1 MYLPRQDSTNVSE
14 AATVI
19 SCALVYSR
27 VRGFLVEELL
37 LEQEEGWIESR
48 VCNAAGET
56 TKLSSVSLSQGRA
69 IHMDIETSQMPL
81 LLTPALGA

>member
-14 AATVI
+14 AAAVI

-27 VRGFLVEELL
+27 VGGFLVEELL
-37 LEQEEGWIESR
+37 LEHEGGWIENR
-48 VCNAAGET
+48 VYNTAGET
-56 TKLSSVSLSQGRA
+56 TKLSSVSLSWGRA

-81 LLTPALGA
+81 LPTPALGA